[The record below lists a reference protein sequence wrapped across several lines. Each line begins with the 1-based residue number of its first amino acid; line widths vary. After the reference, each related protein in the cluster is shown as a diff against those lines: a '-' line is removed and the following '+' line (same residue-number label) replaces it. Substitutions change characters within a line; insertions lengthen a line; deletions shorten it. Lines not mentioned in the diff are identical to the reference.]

1 MLEMALFKTRVR
13 LIFVGFLLV
22 LGSSAAEAANPVK
35 GAEIY
40 NLHCA
45 ACHGGSGMAV
55 MPGAPNFARNE
66 RMVRP
71 DAFILE
77 DIKRGKNAMPAYQGV
92 LSDRDILDVISYMRT
107 LN

>member
-1 MLEMALFKTRVR
+1 MRILKTQHILLGFF
-13 LIFVGFLLV
+13 LI
-22 LGSSAAEAANPVK
+22 SAASAADAANPNK
-35 GAEIY
+35 GGEIY
-40 NLHCA
+40 NMHCA
-45 ACHGGSGMAV
+45 ACHGGSGNSV

-71 DAFILE
+71 DMFILE